1 MEFNERVL
9 AIVLLDIIGS
19 TAFVEKV
26 GARRAAK
33 WLQYHDRLT
42 RSLLYKFQGREIDRS
57 DGFML
62 SFDRPIDAVNFC
74 LHYQTTIPQKTRL
87 NTRIGVHWASV
98 IEVVQDDL
106 YVGVGA
112 KRIELEGIA
121 KNITART
128 MSVCGPGQVLLTA
141 QAMTAVQSRTN
152 IFTPSNTRYA
162 CVGVYKFK
170 GVKGTQDLYAVGTT
184 IQSLQPP
191 PSSDK
196 VKRIGGPKKIRSRAR
211 DRAFREWVSWVTL
224 RLFAIVLLWLFV
236 EAYPAL
242 SNQKTRQMWGH
253 DWLFWWVDYIDFF
266 VQLVKGAWQG
276 VMEDIGVK

>member
-9 AIVLLDIIGS
+9 AIVLLDLIGS

-26 GARRAAK
+26 GARRAAE

-74 LHYQTTIPQKTRL
+74 LHYQLTIPPQTKL
-87 NTRIGVHWASV
+87 NTRIGIHWAKIV
-98 IEVVQDDL
+98 EVTQDDL

-112 KRIELEGIA
+112 KRIELEGLA

-128 MSVCGPGQVLLTA
+128 MSVCGPGQVLLTRE
-141 QAMTAVQSRTN
+141 AMRAVKSRTN
-152 IFTPSNTRYA
+152 LFTPNNTRYA
-162 CVGVYKFK
+162 CVGLYRFK
-170 GVKGTQDLYAVGTT
+170 GVKEPQELYAVGTT
-184 IQSLQPP
+184 IGSLQPP
-191 PSSDK
+191 PSGEK

-211 DRAFREWVSWVTL
+211 DRVLKEWLWWIGV
-224 RLFAIVLLWLFV
+224 RLCLLILLWLFI
-236 EAYPAL
+236 EAYPAI
-242 SNQKTRQMWGH
+242 SNPKTRQMWGH
-253 DWLFWWVDYIDFF
+253 EWLFWWVDYIDIYIE
-266 VQLVKGAWQG
+266 LLKRASKG
-276 VMEDIGVK
+276 MIGG

>member
-9 AIVLLDIIGS
+9 AIVLLDLIGS

-26 GARRAAK
+26 GARRAAE
-33 WLQYHDRLT
+33 WLQYHDKLT

-62 SFDRPIDAVNFC
+62 SFERPIDAVNFC
-74 LHYQTTIPQKTRL
+74 LHYQLSIPPKTRL
-87 NTRIGVHWASV
+87 NTRIGVHWARV
-98 IEVVQDDL
+98 VEVVQDDL

-112 KRIELEGIA
+112 KRIELEGLA

-128 MSVCGPGQVLLTA
+128 MSVCGPGQVLLTEE
-141 QAMTAVQSRTN
+141 AMRAVKSRTN

-170 GVKGTQDLYAVGTT
+170 GVKATQDLYAVGTT
-184 IQSLQPP
+184 IESLQPP

-196 VKRIGGPKKIRSRAR
+196 VKRLGGPKKIKSRAR
-211 DRAFREWVSWVTL
+211 DRAIKEWLWWAGT
-224 RLFAIVLLWLFV
+224 RLTILILLWLFI

-266 VQLVKGAWQG
+266 VQLVKSSWNG
-276 VMEDIGVK
+276 VLEDLGGR